1 MDIVTL
7 LPFNDEIRNKKDL
20 KALQIND
27 LPQLK
32 TLLKIEKDEFVDF
45 V

>member
-20 KALQIND
+20 KASQIND